1 MSVSSSGSA
10 PHDLELVIDFVNTL
24 NLDLGLDDLSE
35 PDHLAAWLD
44 ARGLVEQ
51 GAVANAAQLARA
63 HDLREALRTILVV
76 HNDAIAENGSP
87 PSAALE
93 SIAERGRLSVRFA
106 ADGSV
111 RVAPR
116 AMGVDGALAALLAP
130 IARASADGSWARVKA
145 CADDGCQWAFYDRS
159 RNRSGRW
166 CDMAECG
173 NRAKVRAYRT
183 RRNDVI

>member
-1 MSVSSSGSA
+1 MSVSSTDSA

-24 NLDLGLDDLSE
+24 NLDQGLDDLFKPE
-35 PDHLAAWLD
+35 DLAAWLD
-44 ARGLVEQ
+44 QRGLVEQ
-51 GAVANAAQLARA
+51 GAVASAAQLTRA
-63 HDLREALRTILVV
+63 HDLRQALRAILVV
-76 HNDAIAENGSP
+76 HNGAAENGLP

-93 SIAERGRLSVRFA
+93 SVAERGRLSVRFA

-130 IARASADGSWARVKA
+130 IARASSDGSWARVKA
-145 CADDGCQWAFYDRS
+145 CADDDCQWAFYDRS

-183 RRNDVI
+183 RRTA